1 MCNVRRFYI
10 QQLCLQGLTASPY
23 LKPKILYKMGNLE
36 NLIKSYEHDIADLEA
51 DVKRNKD
58 GNDTTDRL
66 LKSWKQRLKELRS
79 LLKDKN
85 KTK

>member
-1 MCNVRRFYI
+1 MFAGAYRQPLFETKTNQY
-10 QQLCLQGLTASPY
+10 
-23 LKPKILYKMGNLE
+23 MGNLE

-58 GNDTTDRL
+58 GNATTDRL

-79 LLKDKN
+79 LLKEKN